1 MIVVFDTSTLIY
13 LFKPD
18 APGPMFPGTQ
28 DCVGGC
34 SERITYLLAQLQKS
48 KAKIIIPAPAVAE
61 LLTYSGPAGPEWVRI
76 LTTSKHFKIAAFDT
90 LAAIECAELARARL
104 ERPKAAQGVRRKA
117 KFDEQIVAIAK
128 VEGATA
134 IYSDDADIRK
144 LVGDT
149 MTVAGMADLEL
160 PPEDAQ
166 GVLIFDPAASDPE
179 PDDDQS

>member
-18 APGPMFPGTQ
+18 APGPMYPATQ
-28 DCVGGC
+28 VCVDRCGD
-34 SERITYLLAQLQKS
+34 RITYLLSQLQKS
-48 KAKIIIPAPAVAE
+48 KAKIVIPAPAVAE

-76 LTTSKHFKIAAFDT
+76 LTTSKHFTVSSFDI

-104 ERPKAAQGVRRKA
+104 ERPKAAQGDRRKA

-144 LVGDT
+144 LVGDA
-149 MTVAGMADLEL
+149 MTVAGMADLDL
-160 PPEDAQ
+160 PPVDAQ
-166 GVLIFDPAASDPE
+166 GELMFDPAASDPE
-179 PDDDQS
+179 PEDDHR